1 MDQINPLAEISN
13 KRRVTSLKLGMV

>member
-13 KRRVTSLKLGMV
+13 KRRVTSLEVGMV